1 MQEVADRLAATL
13 ARDARCA
20 ERLARRDL
28 TTADAVPQIAGTVA
42 AAIEPRSQRF
52 RQRRHL
58 PSAAA

>member
-20 ERLARRDL
+20 ERLAWRDL
-28 TTADAVPQIAGTVA
+28 TTADAVPQIAGTSQRQSNRG
-42 AAIEPRSQRF
+42 PQRF